1 MMKDIKDVF
10 RTCELFKMELFTKIA
25 RNIKLFTIFT
35 KSFILNVSWVLKT
48 SLDVNAGNQKSNS
61 SL

>member
-10 RTCELFKMELFTKIA
+10 RTCELSKMEIFTKIA
-25 RNIKLFTIFT
+25 RNIKLFTTFT
-35 KSFILNVSWVLKT
+35 KSFILNVSRVLKT
-48 SLDVNAGNQKSNS
+48 SLDVNAGNHKSNS